1 MTLSFGP
8 YELRHWTAALSLALF
23 ATAGASADALL
34 FRDVNVVDVRNGRV
48 LEGRAVR
55 IEGERIVDIVADSE
69 VAVDSEDVV
78 IDGGGSYLAP
88 GLMDMHYHLMVEEHA
103 TLNMLRGVTTIR
115 NMWGN
120 PQTLAWKAAVEEG
133 TLAGA
138 RIITAGAVIDGSPAI
153 QAGPELTDPEGA
165 ELFVLGQKRAG
176 YDFVKTYSRL
186 TPDVF
191 AAILDAGRRHHMQV
205 AGHVPQDVPM
215 LDAIRGGMRTSE
227 HLAGVLW
234 AVARDRTLANP
245 SLAAFDDRA
254 KALLTRIAAGEVSTD
269 DYIDTQRVQELAR
282 VARKEGHWFVPTIR
296 VMRNFT
302 TDPVPWMEGI
312 EGFFKPSMRP
322 FIGIMKQGSIAE
334 TYFELSEAEQR
345 AEDIHL
351 RLQREALLALH
362 EAGAPILAGTDSY
375 PAGAGWVLVDEMLS
389 MHKLGIP
396 VADVI
401 RSATLEPARYLQME
415 GELGEVRPGAIA
427 DLVLLSGNPLQDL
440 TVLKAPR
447 SVVKAGQLYSE
458 TRINEMLEDIET
470 SLTAKTD

>member
-8 YELRHWTAALSLALF
+8 FAPSRAAATLCLALL
-23 ATAGASADALL
+23 AAVCANAESLL

-48 LEGRAVR
+48 LEHRAVR
-55 IEGERIVDIVADSE
+55 VEGERIVDIAADSE

-78 IDGGGSYLAP
+78 IDGDGAYIAP
-88 GLMDMHYHLMVEEHA
+88 GLMDMHYHLMVQEHA

-133 TLAGA
+133 SLPGA
-138 RIITAGAVIDGSPAI
+138 RIITAGAIIDGSPAI
-153 QAGPELTDPEGA
+153 QAGPELTDPEDA
-165 ELFVLGQKRAG
+165 ELFVLRQKRAG

-191 AAILDAGRRHHMQV
+191 AAILDAGRSHHMQV

-227 HLAGVLW
+227 HMIGVLW
-234 AVARDRTLANP
+234 AVARDRSLANP
-245 SLAAFDDRA
+245 SLSAYDERA
-254 KALLTRIAAGEVSTD
+254 KALLMRIAAGEVPSD
-269 DYIDTQRVQELAR
+269 AYIDPQRVQELAR

-302 TDPVPWMEGI
+302 TDPVPWIDGI
-312 EGFFKPSMRP
+312 DDFFGPFMKPY
-322 FIGIMKQGSIAE
+322 IDIMKQGNIAE
-334 TYFELSEAEQR
+334 TTFQLSKANQR

-351 RLQREALLALH
+351 RLQRQALLALF

-389 MHKLGIP
+389 MHTLGIP
-396 VADVI
+396 VADVL
-401 RSATLEPARYLQME
+401 RTATLEPARYLRME

-427 DLVLLSGNPLQDL
+427 DLVLLAGNPLQDL
-440 TVLKAPR
+440 TVLKAPLG
-447 SVVKAGQLYSE
+447 VVKGGQWYSE
-458 TRINEMLEDIET
+458 KRIKEMLDDIKA
-470 SLTAKTD
+470 SLATEN